1 MTFVYR
7 KASCA
12 LASLL
17 ATTALVTPSFSH
29 AQQSLPTIDIGSARA
44 RNHAR
49 PASVP
54 ASSSRPTTG
63 AVDPAN
69 RTEKPVRSSMPDK
82 IENFPA
88 VVSTFTRQQIRTSV
102 NAMTTAETLRYM
114 PSIFVLERYIGDPST
129 QVSTRTT
136 ANNTNADVLVYA
148 DNVLLSNL
156 LGNASVESIPL
167 GPRWMMISPFE
178 IDRIDVMYGPFSAL
192 YPGNSNGGVVT
203 ITTRMPEKFE
213 LHASGLG
220 SLQTFGRYGYNQ
232 VFPAGRTSIG
242 LGNKINDFSFWL
254 TYDYLGSQGNPMY
267 FGTNLLAAPRGV
279 ALPVAGGVADL
290 DPQGRPRIVT
300 GTFVQDDTR
309 QQLAKGKFVYEL
321 APGMR
326 ATYLTGLW
334 TNLSD
339 YGFDSFLRNAA
350 GFPVYN
356 TPNQQQIAMGDLTFN
371 APAGFSPGHANATHL
386 MQALS
391 VKRETG
397 VFDFEIVGT
406 GYDFL
411 RDNSNFQSAYGL
423 SLGGRNT
430 INSGTYWRTLDA
442 RANWRPDYDMLGK
455 HEVSFGAHADVY
467 SLGQMQ
473 TNVPAF
479 PNNFYTS
486 VQAINYGKTQTQG
499 VYVQDIWQFHP
510 QWRLFLGGRGEFWHA
525 SGGMNQTLGT
535 RNSLG
540 IVSAPNYFA
549 VSDKGAFSPKAA
561 IEFRVT
567 EDFSLRGS
575 MGRAYRFP
583 GVNELFRN
591 IASPTGVNV
600 GNPNL
605 QTEVFTAY
613 DLTGE
618 YTLRNLFG
626 AIGYAKPRI
635 SLFNTDRWNAIFSQ
649 TGFATGIPVTQLSNI
664 GKANIRGVEGVVD
677 MKDVAVEGL
686 DFLGSLTLVDA
697 KILSNWQNP
706 LSIGMQYP
714 RIPPVR
720 ARAVASWRPNADSS
734 LSLGMTYG
742 SAAYGNLT
750 NDDYIR
756 STFGSAST
764 AYLFVDAKANYYITK
779 EWTLTAGV
787 NNIGNYKA
795 NAFHNLPHRTY
806 FFGLNYDF
814 VGETPRTLSDL
825 HVIPGG

>member
-1 MTFVYR
+1 MSLLYR
-7 KASCA
+7 KAPCA

-17 ATTALVTPSFSH
+17 ATTALVIPSLSY
-29 AQQSLPTIDIGSARA
+29 AQHSLPTIDIGGAPT
-44 RNHAR
+44 RNNPR
-49 PASVP
+49 PSPAP
-54 ASSSRPTTG
+54 ASSSGATTG
-63 AVDPAN
+63 SADPAN
-69 RTEKPVRSSMPDK
+69 RTEKPTPSAMPDK

-88 VVSTFTRQQIRTSV
+88 VVATFTRQQIQTSV

-114 PSIFVLERYIGDPST
+114 PSIFVVERYIGDRSA
-129 QVSTRTT
+129 QISGRTT
-136 ANNTNADVLVYA
+136 ANNTNAEVLVYA
-148 DNVLLSNL
+148 DSVLLSNL
-156 LGNASVESIPL
+156 LGNASVESLPL
-167 GPRWMMISPFE
+167 GPRWMMVAPFE
-178 IDRIDVMYGPFSAL
+178 IERVDVMYGPFSAL
-192 YPGNSNGGVVT
+192 YPGNSHGGVVT
-203 ITTRMPEKFE
+203 FTTRMPQKFE

-220 SLQTFGRYGYNQ
+220 ALQTFGRYGYNE

-267 FGTNLLAAPRGV
+267 FGTSLLATPRG
-279 ALPVAGGVADL
+279 APLPVAGGVADL
-290 DPQGRPRIVT
+290 DPQGRPRIIT
-300 GTFVQDDTR
+300 GAFVQDDTR
-309 QQLAKGKFVYEL
+309 QQLAKGKFVYDL
-321 APGMR
+321 GPSTR
-326 ATYLTGLW
+326 ATYLAGLW

-339 YGFDSFLRNAA
+339 YGFDSFLRNST

-356 TPNQQQIAMGDLTFN
+356 TPSQQQIAMGNLTFS

-391 VKRETG
+391 FKHDTG
-397 VFDFEIVGT
+397 GFNFEIVGT

-411 RDNSNFQSAYGL
+411 RDTSNFQNAYGL
-423 SLGGRNT
+423 SLSGRNT
-430 INSGTYWRTLDA
+430 INSGTYWRTLDV
-442 RANWRPDYDMLGK
+442 RSIWRPEYDLLGR

-479 PNNFYTS
+479 PSNFYTS
-486 VQAINYGKTQTQG
+486 VQAINYGKTQTRG

-510 QWRLFLGGRGEFWHA
+510 QWRVIVGARGEFWRA
-525 SGGMNQTLGT
+525 SGGMNQTLGV

-540 IVSAPNYFA
+540 IISAPNYYA
-549 VSDKGAFSPKAA
+549 TSDKGAFSPKAA

-567 EDFSLRGS
+567 EDFTLRGS

-613 DLTGE
+613 DVTGE

-626 AIGYAKPRI
+626 TIGYAKPRI

-664 GKANIRGVEGVVD
+664 GKSNFRGVEG
-677 MKDVAVEGL
+677 AVEMRDVGVAGL

-697 KILSNWQNP
+697 KILSNWENP
-706 LSIGMQYP
+706 LSIGKQYP

-720 ARAVASWRPNADSS
+720 ARAVASYRPNADLSF
-734 LSLGMTYG
+734 SLGMTYG

-756 STFGSAST
+756 TTFGSAST
-764 AYLFVDAKANYYITK
+764 EYLFIDTKVNYYLTR
-779 EWTLTAGV
+779 EWTLSAGV

-795 NAFHNLPHRTY
+795 NAFHNLPQRT
-806 FFGLNYDF
+806 FFLGLNYDF
-814 VGETPRTLSDL
+814 VGETPRTFSDL
-825 HVIPGG
+825 HAIPGG